1 MPSARTLFT
10 GRARLTGLSLL
21 ACLVLLPPLYGTTTA
36 AAANGPAH
44 PSRSADT
51 GARITGIRTLDERTL
66 DLTVQSRAMR
76 SSVPVRVILPKNW
89 HSERGRTFPV
99 VYMLH
104 GGEDD
109 YTSWTR
115 ETDVEAL
122 AENSGAIVV
131 MPDGGRYG
139 YYSDWY
145 VGRPRWE
152 TFHTSELVRL
162 MESRFRANSSRAV
175 IGLSMGGFGA
185 LNYAA
190 RHPGMF
196 RYAASMSSYVDL
208 NDPFVR
214 FLLDL
219 GSLGDGTELHDVWGD
234 PKEHDDIWQAHNPSA
249 MPRSFRGTKVHLS
262 TGNGTP
268 GPLDDGNPFGVTLVG
283 ALAEAAL
290 PASVSKFAESLRSA
304 GVDVTTNLY
313 EPGTHSW
320 PYWERE
326 LHRIWP
332 TVMKELD
339 GSRGAWAGQ

>member
-1 MPSARTLFT
+1 MRSAHTLFT

-21 ACLVLLPPLYGTTTA
+21 ACLLLLTPLYGTATA
-36 AAANGPAH
+36 AATSGPDY
-44 PSRSADT
+44 PTRSADT
-51 GARITGIRTLDERTL
+51 GAWITGIRTLDERTL
-66 DLTVQSRAMR
+66 DLTVRSRAMG
-76 SSVPVRVILPKNW
+76 SSVPVRVILPRGW
-89 HSERGRTFPV
+89 YSERRRTFPV

-122 AENSGAIVV
+122 AENSGALVV
-131 MPDGGRYG
+131 MPDGGKNG

-145 VGRPRWE
+145 VGTPRWE

-162 MESRFRANSSRAV
+162 MERSFRANSSRAV

-190 RHPGMF
+190 RHRGMF
-196 RYAASMSSYVDL
+196 RYVASMSSYVDL
-208 NDPFVR
+208 NDPLVR

-219 GSLGDGTELHDVWGD
+219 SSRVEGTDLHDVWGD
-234 PKEHDDIWQAHNPSA
+234 PKEHDDIWQSHNPSA
-249 MPRSFRGTKVHLS
+249 RPRAFLGTKVHLS
-262 TGNGTP
+262 SGNGTP
-268 GPLDDGNPFGVTLVG
+268 GPLDGGHPFVVTLVG

-290 PASVSKFAESLRSA
+290 PASLSKFAESLRSV
-304 GVDVTTNLY
+304 GVDVTTDLY

-332 TVMKELD
+332 TVMEELN
-339 GSRGAWAGQ
+339 GSRGAWAEQ